1 MRISDWSSDV
11 CSSDLI
17 SMRGISNVN
26 SSDLGYGDGSPTT
39 GVYLN
44 DVGIQGSG
52 VFPDLDVFDLQR
64 IEVLKGPQGTL
75 YGEGSMGGSLKMV
88 TNAPDMQRWILRTQA
103 SIANTQTGAPS
114 NDEQNG
120 RLNSSH

>member
-11 CSSDLI
+11 CSSDLKKGAAGLKDYLLEVPNVSLQSSGNGSQKI

-44 DVGIQGSG
+44 DVGIPGSG
-52 VFPDLDVFDLQR
+52 VFPDLAVFDLQR
-64 IEVLKGPQGTL
+64 IEVLQPEERRVGN
-75 YGEGSMGGSLKMV
+75 EGVSPCKARS
-88 TNAPDMQRWILRTQA
+88 
-103 SIANTQTGAPS
+103 
-114 NDEQNG
+114 
-120 RLNSSH
+120 